1 MNLLRTAEY
10 SVCMELKPSAPP
22 LKSTGDTTSIDG
34 PEKIGTTN
42 HSFDEKSTSGQK
54 IFIFIKVCFGLV

>member
-22 LKSTGDTTSIDG
+22 LKNTGDTTSIDG
-34 PEKIGTTN
+34 PEKIGTK
-42 HSFDEKSTSGQK
+42 KSK
-54 IFIFIKVCFGLV
+54 F